1 MRKIWTQGKAGKD
14 NGFQRRIQIYM
25 NIYYNLLLSR
35 SLQELFL
42 SKDTL
47 KGFESQ
53 RLRSYCTSQCMEPT
67 RDLDSYGR
75 LLLEGDLSAVKAEYR
90 GRVQK
95 KLQGPSGSSDA
106 LTLEVA
112 EELVAQDLA
121 SLHWGPTRVPIYN
134 LLGLFSLI
142 VPSFRPSYI
151 GIAKFFID
159 TAKVPVHGKDLSG
172 TTALSHSFSTKPAF
186 DLEYAQIL
194 YDAGGDVN
202 HRNRYGGYVAQEI
215 VQVYDP
221 QDSQVVRRAM
231 DALEWF
237 LTHGGSVDILDGDGV
252 SAGRVIRTLKSKI
265 PGFSI
270 LVEKESKKRMVKGNK
285 CCTLCGREGE
295 KLMLCSKCKKA
306 RYCHPQMRVCQ
317 KLDWP
322 GHKKGCKA

>member
-1 MRKIWTQGKAGKD
+1 MTFNDLLKESLGDFAKNLDSGQG
-14 NGFQRRIQIYM
+14 
-25 NIYYNLLLSR
+25 R

-75 LLLEGDLSAVKAEYR
+75 LLLGGDLSAVKAEYR

-151 GIAKFFID
+151 AIAKFFID

-221 QDSQVVRRAM
+221 RDSKVVRRAM

-237 LTHGGSVDILDGDGV
+237 LTHAGNVDILDGDGV
-252 SAGRVIRTLKSKI
+252 SAGRVIRNSKSKV

-270 LVEKESKKRMVKGNK
+270 LVEKESKKRMVKGSK
-285 CCTLCGREGE
+285 CCEVLSPTNEGVPKAGLARSQE
-295 KLMLCSKCKKA
+295 GLQSLRLRLLKCA
-306 RYCHPQMRVCQ
+306 
-317 KLDWP
+317 
-322 GHKKGCKA
+322 